1 MVNRI
6 LEQQQPLCATL
17 IEIRKPE
24 LMPTDTEI
32 STMEAFVD
40 VMKPIVEITEKI
52 GGEKQVTFSAVRPLI
67 YKLLTK
73 YLCIA
78 PEDSHVKKQIKK
90 TVKADLENRYQDPQV
105 EEVMN
110 KACFLDPRFKSLSF
124 LPEVERRYITSLVE
138 EETGELRQAACE
150 DVAESTS
157 TESEPQKKKS
167 KKGLFSLLE
176 DLMDSPSLA
185 SDNPQEAAKKE
196 IQQYLTLDASSADN
210 PIDPVK
216 WWKTYCVQL
225 PFLSSLARKY
235 LCIPATS
242 VPSERAFSVSGNII
256 TSKRS
261 CLHPENAEM
270 LTFLA
275 HNLKNS

>member
-1 MVNRI
+1 M
-6 LEQQQPLCATL
+6 
-17 IEIRKPE
+17 
-24 LMPTDTEI
+24 
-32 STMEAFVD
+32 
-40 VMKPIVEITEKI
+40 TEKI

-73 YLCIA
+73 YLCVA
-78 PEDSHVKKQIKK
+78 PEDSYVKKQIKK

-110 KACFLDPRFKSLSF
+110 KACFLDQSLSF
-124 LPEVERRYITSLVE
+124 LPEVERRYIISLVE
-138 EETGELRQAACE
+138 EEAGELRQAACE

-196 IQQYLTLDASSADN
+196 IQQN
-210 PIDPVK
+210 I
-216 WWKTYCVQL
+216 
-225 PFLSSLARKY
+225 SL
-235 LCIPATS
+235 
-242 VPSERAFSVSGNII
+242 
-256 TSKRS
+256 
-261 CLHPENAEM
+261 
-270 LTFLA
+270 
-275 HNLKNS
+275 

>member
-1 MVNRI
+1 
-6 LEQQQPLCATL
+6 
-17 IEIRKPE
+17 
-24 LMPTDTEI
+24 
-32 STMEAFVD
+32 
-40 VMKPIVEITEKI
+40 
-52 GGEKQVTFSAVRPLI
+52 
-67 YKLLTK
+67 
-73 YLCIA
+73 
-78 PEDSHVKKQIKK
+78 
-90 TVKADLENRYQDPQV
+90 
-105 EEVMN
+105 MN
-110 KACFLDPRFKSLSF
+110 KACFLDPQFKSLSF
-124 LPEVERRYITSLVE
+124 LPEVERRYIASLVE
-138 EETGELRQAACE
+138 EEAGELRQAACE

-176 DLMDSPSLA
+176 YLMNSPSLA

-210 PIDPVK
+210 SIDPVK

-275 HNLKNS
+275 HNLKNP

>member
-1 MVNRI
+1 
-6 LEQQQPLCATL
+6 
-17 IEIRKPE
+17 
-24 LMPTDTEI
+24 
-32 STMEAFVD
+32 
-40 VMKPIVEITEKI
+40 
-52 GGEKQVTFSAVRPLI
+52 
-67 YKLLTK
+67 
-73 YLCIA
+73 
-78 PEDSHVKKQIKK
+78 
-90 TVKADLENRYQDPQV
+90 
-105 EEVMN
+105 MN

-157 TESEPQKKKS
+157 TESE
-167 KKGLFSLLE
+167 GLFSLLE

-216 WWKTYCVQL
+216 WWKTYCMQL
-225 PFLSSLARKY
+225 PFLSSLAWKY

>member
-1 MVNRI
+1 MINRI

-24 LMPTDTEI
+24 LMPIDTEI

-40 VMKPIVEITEKI
+40 VMKPIVEITETI
-52 GGEKQVTFSAVRPLI
+52 GGEKQVTLSAVRPLI

-73 YLCIA
+73 YLQVTS
-78 PEDSHVKKQIKK
+78 EDFRIKK
-90 TVKADLENRYQDPQV
+90 EIKKAVKTDLENCYQDPQL
-105 EEVMN
+105 EVLN

-124 LPEVERRYITSLVE
+124 LPEAERRFIRSLVE
-138 EETGELRQAACE
+138 EEAVELRQAGSENAS
-150 DVAESTS
+150 ESS
-157 TESEPQKKKS
+157 ITESGPQKKNP
-167 KKGLFSLLE
+167 KKGLYSSLE
-176 DLMDSPSLA
+176 DLMDLPSVT
-185 SDNPQEAAKKE
+185 SDNPQEAVKKE
-196 IQQYLTLDASSADN
+196 TQQYLSLDATSSDN

-216 WWKTYCVQL
+216 WWKTYSVQL

-242 VPSERAFSVSGNII
+242 VSSERAFSVSGNII

-261 CLHPENAEM
+261 CLHPENTEM

-275 HNLKNS
+275 SNLKKT

>member
-32 STMEAFVD
+32 STMEAFVE
-40 VMKPIVEITEKI
+40 VMKPIVEITEKV
-52 GGEKQVTFSAVRPLI
+52 GGEKQVTLSAVRPLI
-67 YKLLTK
+67 YKLLGK
-73 YLCIA
+73 YLHA
-78 PEDSHVKKQIKK
+78 DPQDSRVKKEIKK
-90 TVKADLENRYQDPQV
+90 AVKTDLENRYQDPQV
-105 EEVMN
+105 EELLN

-124 LPEVERRYITSLVE
+124 LPEVERRFIRSLLE
-138 EETGELRQAACE
+138 EEAAELRQDNTWSSA
-150 DVAESTS
+150 
-157 TESEPQKKKS
+157 TESAPQQKKP

-176 DLMDSPSLA
+176 DLMDSTSET
-185 SDNPQEAAKKE
+185 SDDPQEAAKKE
-196 IQQYLTLDASSADN
+196 IQQYLTLDATDN
-210 PIDPVK
+210 PTDPVK
-216 WWKTYCVQL
+216 WWKRYSVQL
-225 PFLSSLARKY
+225 PLLSSLARKY

-275 HNLKNS
+275 SNFKKT